1 MVANNFF
8 GRSNK
13 TETTSI
19 RLSAASSS
27 ISNLVSEKIATS
39 APEIKA
45 EKTNKKKKCLQY
57 RRVSKSRYLRYSVPF
72 ISLFVLPFSLSF
84 VCVPR
89 TLFLNVASKMGKSKS
104 EIQ

>member
-45 EKTNKKKKCLQY
+45 EQNNKIKSNKKLNMVEILIADKKISCKLLSSGSN
-57 RRVSKSRYLRYSVPF
+57 VMVFSV
-72 ISLFVLPFSLSF
+72 
-84 VCVPR
+84 
-89 TLFLNVASKMGKSKS
+89 
-104 EIQ
+104 